1 MQSPDD
7 LPIGGKGAYDVPAD
21 DLPIKGGA
29 YQVPESDPNEPPL
42 KAGGAYTIP
51 DEAAPEEQEKEETG
65 PLEKR
70 IDSKTWKT
78 RSKAYEELTAL
89 LKSDPNG
96 PFADYAS
103 GLAKYIADSNPGA
116 QEKALELLKVY
127 VEAKPDFVL
136 AHCESVIKALVE
148 KGMASAKASIKTES
162 SNLVLDVFAVHK
174 DNFEGYTAGLIA
186 GINNKNIKVQAAAM
200 QAVNSTISAFG
211 VKKLSF
217 KPFVPAIE
225 KYAAASNPQV
235 RGEALNFYKE
245 CYKWVRDLIK
255 PAVEKL
261 KKPQQD
267 ELQKAFDEITDVPVP
282 TRWLKHE
289 EAAGKLEAAQPGK
302 AGKPI
307 DIYEMADAKDIF
319 TKYGEKWCNGVLAM
333 EKWTEKKT
341 ALEELNKECDYPKLA
356 EKSAAEII
364 AMAKRLINDSNVN
377 VMLQTVKLI
386 GLLAKG
392 QRRYFD
398 NYARQF
404 FPLLLQ
410 KFKDKKT
417 MVLTETHASLDNLMF
432 SLTLEQCMEDF
443 KEALEDK
450 TPTVKT
456 NTCAFIE
463 RAFENAPANE
473 VKAVAK
479 AIGLLVK
486 KNTDDSTPDVRN
498 SSFKLLAYLLNKC
511 PDLIT
516 PVLKDLPAAKMKK
529 IEEAG
534 GASGQAGPSEAAVPD
549 TPKTQS
555 SKVPEEKKAVKE
567 PAKVEAPKAA
577 GKKEPSKAA
586 GAGSAPAAQ
595 SKPVVEKSAEEEAS
609 NAISAEE
616 AENIVSGFLPG
627 EMMKQLK
634 DNAWKEK
641 QAGLLQLSE
650 WISGNQETVI
660 SQNEPILRFVRSTVK
675 DWKENNFNVVK
686 AAIEIFTN
694 ISENYNISKRA
705 AASVLNATALEKL
718 ADGKLLEVY
727 NTCIFSLCSQVT
739 PKFVVALIV
748 KNTSDSNKP
757 KVVSECCSIF
767 GKIITEFGPH
777 SVSLKDVVD
786 YAAAGLAQANP
797 AIKKASQ
804 ALTLII
810 YSYIGDKLTPLLTD
824 IKESTMKVL
833 QEEFSKVTPNTNTQY
848 KTYKG
853 AVEVKVVDA
862 KKMLDDAM
870 PRANI
875 EKQMTPAL
883 LKKLGDGNWKVRKE
897 GLDEF
902 EAILEASKMRIYPNG
917 LEGIAK
923 AISQRILDANKSL
936 VRQSLLVSAKFATA
950 LGSESKN
957 FARQLLPNILSCLGD
972 KQNLLRADAV
982 TAVSKWAEEAGTEL
996 VISFMAAP
1004 LAQENPEQRTEL
1016 LNWLLEH
1023 KDKFKEVDMKVFIQ
1037 PTLSCLQDKSAPIR
1051 QKGEIFFAEVV
1062 EIVRFDSFQPFLK
1075 DIKPAVMNTLNSIF
1089 DKYRH
1094 KAPAEPA
1101 PSESVTGTPKLPR
1114 VPRPSKDSEP
1124 SARSNSKEKGKTP
1137 SEPNLKATLKKPE
1150 ARGKNAPSIEI
1161 SINPPGNKAKRLDLE
1176 SKCKWSVEEMRSDY
1190 LDKLK
1195 EQMRNSFSNDLFTLM
1210 FHADFKKQVDGVN
1223 FINSL
1228 MTSSLQTIIDITDI
1242 LFKWIWIRMQ
1252 ENSNTQLVKAILEF
1266 LEALINNLHAE
1277 GYFLHEVEIAL
1288 FLPIM
1293 CDKSGHNNPQ
1303 IKTML
1308 RGIIHNSCKVYS
1320 PEKVFVYVVNG
1331 CSSKNTKSK
1340 VECLEEVSELI
1351 KAYGHEICSAKD
1363 AKAIAKHA
1371 ESTDNAVRNAAVA
1384 TMGELF
1390 RLAGDK
1396 VWQMMGKIPDKV
1408 KELFESRFK
1417 AVSSNSGRTSSRQ
1430 NIGSKIA
1437 TPKGSAAA
1445 SNFEGSRSTTPVIP
1459 KDEPVHEAK
1468 DNLRESVKDFAR
1480 PPLYQESHKT
1490 LPPLE
1495 ISKSSPL
1502 PENKLVTVQSA
1513 KIPKETDITEETL
1526 GKARRSQPEIEIPH
1540 ENLLYDPKEPSEN
1553 LLADPIKYDE
1563 SNSEL
1568 DKHIETLRSGDMS
1581 ARVDALV
1588 FINDFVLN
1596 CLETHKEELQ
1606 RKANI
1611 LADSLTRVII
1621 ITFDKPVAD
1630 IPLRFAKYFLN
1641 VVNKICCTKLIM
1653 KELNE
1658 SSLLALVEQILI
1670 RLLIEELE
1678 KLGEKGEGEAMLKSL
1693 NGTMLR
1699 ILEHCKPTLIFVV
1712 LIRLLTKYKSGTSLQ
1727 KMTGLIIRCLL
1738 KLAKIMPSL
1747 IRQIEIGKIL
1757 ISMHE
1762 YLIGS
1767 KLSSSEDVG
1776 SKTIKTILTEVVKLQ
1791 GPSIWEAY
1799 EDIRKHSAPDVQI
1812 ERWIND
1818 MLRTSS
1824 YSTTPSAVATP
1835 RASISPLS
1843 DIFNV
1848 LKQDYSNGIAQLKEF
1863 LQKNAGTDLKP
1874 MLASVSED
1882 LANKITNDLNRG
1894 ESNMAESTVNDN
1906 NEGAQQGYNFDDFKK
1921 RLTMM
1926 KERYG
1931 IVKQDAPGE
1940 GSQLL
1945 ETLRNKAKGIL
1956 TKQNSSEFNDM
1967 NSQPKSRIQNLRN
1980 K

>member
-7 LPIGGKGAYDVPAD
+7 LPIGGKGAYEVPAD

-89 LKSDPNG
+89 LKADPNG
-96 PFADYAS
+96 PFSDYAS

-127 VEAKPDFVL
+127 VEGKPDLVV

-162 SNLVLDVFAVHK
+162 SNLVLDVFAVHR

-200 QAVNSTISAFG
+200 QAVNSTIAAFG

-289 EAAGKLEAAQPGK
+289 EASGKLEAAQPGK
-302 AGKPI
+302 PGKPI

-404 FPLLLQ
+404 LPLLLQ

-417 MVLTETHASLDNLMF
+417 MVLTETHTSLDNLMF

-456 NTCAFIE
+456 NTCSLIE

-473 VKAVAK
+473 AKAVAK
-479 AIGLLVK
+479 AIALLVK

-511 PDLIT
+511 PDIIT

-534 GASGQAGPSEAAVPD
+534 GASAPSGANEASVPE

-555 SKVPEEKKAVKE
+555 GKVTEEKKSVKEPPKIETPKPTGKKE
-567 PAKVEAPKAA
+567 PAKAA
-577 GKKEPSKAA
+577 GSA
-586 GAGSAPAAQ
+586 APAAQ

-660 SQNEPILRFVRSTVK
+660 AQNEPILRFVRSTVK

-705 AASVLNATALEKL
+705 AASVLNSTALEKL
-718 ADGKLLEVY
+718 ADAKLLEVY

-757 KVVSECCSIF
+757 KVVSECCTIF
-767 GKIITEFGPH
+767 GKIISEFGPH
-777 SVSLKDVVD
+777 SVNLKDVVD

-810 YSYIGDKLTPLLTD
+810 YSFIGDKLTPLLTD

-833 QEEFSKVTPNTNTQY
+833 QEEFSKVAPNTNTQF

-862 KKMLDDAM
+862 KKMLDEAM

-917 LEGIAK
+917 LEGVAK

-936 VRQSLLVSAKFATA
+936 VRQSLLLSAKLATA
-950 LGSESKN
+950 LGGESKN
-957 FARQLLPNILSCLGD
+957 FTRQLLPNILSCLGD

-982 TAVSKWAEEAGTEL
+982 TAVNKWAEEAGTEL

-1016 LNWLLEH
+1016 LNWLLDH

-1101 PSESVTGTPKLPR
+1101 LSESVTGTPKLPR

-1124 SARSNSKEKGKTP
+1124 SARSGSKEKSKTM
-1137 SEPNLKATLKKPE
+1137 SESNLKLTLKKPE
-1150 ARGKNAPSIEI
+1150 ARNKNAPSIEI
-1161 SINPPGNKAKRLDLE
+1161 SINPPGNKAKRLDIE
-1176 SKCKWSVEEMRSDY
+1176 SKCKWSVEEIRGDY
-1190 LDKLK
+1190 LEKLK
-1195 EQMRNSFSNDLFTLM
+1195 EQMRNCFSNDLFTLM
-1210 FHADFKKQVDGVN
+1210 FHTDFKKQVDGVN

-1228 MTSSLQTIIDITDI
+1228 MTSSLQTIIDIIDI
-1242 LFKWIWIRMQ
+1242 LFKWIWIRLQ
-1252 ENSNTQLVKAILEF
+1252 ENTNTQVLKAILEF

-1277 GYFLHEVEIAL
+1277 GYFLHEVEVAL
-1288 FLPIM
+1288 FLPIL

-1320 PEKVFVYVVNG
+1320 PEKVFVFVVNG

-1340 VECLEEVSELI
+1340 VECLEEMSELI

-1363 AKAIAKHA
+1363 AKAIAKQA
-1371 ESTDNAVRNAAVA
+1371 ESSDNAVRNAAVA

-1396 VWQMMGKIPDKV
+1396 VWQMMGKVPDKV
-1408 KELFESRFK
+1408 KEAFESRFK
-1417 AVSSNSGRTSSRQ
+1417 AVSGTTGRTSSRQ
-1430 NIGSKIA
+1430 SANTKIG
-1437 TPKGSAAA
+1437 TPKA
-1445 SNFEGSRSTTPVIP
+1445 SNLGTSFDNSRSTTPSIA
-1459 KDEPVHEAK
+1459 KEEPVHEVK
-1468 DNLRESVKDFAR
+1468 ENVRESVKEFNR
-1480 PPLYQESHKT
+1480 PPLHHDSHKT
-1490 LPPLE
+1490 LPPVD
-1495 ISKSSPL
+1495 IRKNSPTL
-1502 PENKLVTVQSA
+1502 DTKLVTVESA
-1513 KIPKETDITEETL
+1513 KIPRETDITEEAL
-1526 GKARRSQPEIEIPH
+1526 GRVRSSNTEVEMSN
-1540 ENLLYDPKEPSEN
+1540 ENLLYDPKEPNES
-1553 LLADPIKYDE
+1553 LLTEQIKYDE

-1568 DKHIETLRSGDMS
+1568 DKHIETLRNGDMS

-1693 NGTMLR
+1693 NATMLR

-1712 LIRLLTKYKSGTSLQ
+1712 LIRLLTKYKSGASLQ

-1776 SKTIKTILTEVVKLQ
+1776 SKTIKTILTEIVKLQ

-1799 EDIRKHSAPDVQI
+1799 EDIRKHSVPDVQI
-1812 ERWIND
+1812 ERWLND
-1818 MLRTSS
+1818 MLRASS
-1824 YSTTPSAVATP
+1824 YSTTSSAVPTP
-1835 RASISPLS
+1835 RVSVSPLN

-1848 LKQDYSNGIAQLKEF
+1848 IKQDYTNGITQLKEF
-1863 LQKNAGTDLKP
+1863 LQKNPGTDLKP
-1874 MLASVSED
+1874 LMATVNDEI
-1882 LANKITNDLNRG
+1882 ARKINNDLSRG
-1894 ESNMAESTVNDN
+1894 DSNTTESTVNDN

-1931 IVKQDAPGE
+1931 INKQEAPVE

-1945 ETLRNKAKGIL
+1945 ETLRIKAKGML
-1956 TKQNSSEFNDM
+1956 TKQDSTEFNDT
-1967 NSQPKSRIQNLRN
+1967 NQPRSRIQNLRN
-1980 K
+1980 N